1 MHPILENSKYI
12 SFRAKPNV
20 ELHDSGYKI
29 IENDKGETYDFI
41 TINYSNINGII
52 GQLMLD
58 IDKDGW
64 IKMWDNVGSDIT
76 KVNDILPLRYVVNP
90 NMVLDGMT
98 TKTDIHKLIYTN
110 WANQQ

>member
-1 MHPILENSKYI
+1 MHPILENSRYI
-12 SFRAKPNV
+12 AFRAKPNT

-29 IENDKGETYDFI
+29 IEDEKGETYDVL
-41 TINYSNINGII
+41 TIDFSNVNGGI
-52 GQLMLD
+52 GQLMID

-64 IKMWDNVGSDIT
+64 IKIWDSMGSHIT
-76 KVNDILPLRYVVNP
+76 KINDILPLRYVINP
-90 NMVLDGMT
+90 NVLLDGMN